1 MKRKFRTSQIAL
13 YSVLGFLILLTIV
26 LSISILKGNLLAYQS
41 KASHVLDDEYRV
53 VKNLSLRDI
62 EEIEIEGR
70 WIIDLKQSEEWKV
83 EISFPKNTEH
93 LLKHG
98 QRNNRFKLEYDPP
111 GFGSRKYSVAV
122 ISIPTLTALALTGK
136 NSLNI
141 NKFEGERIDFS
152 ITGRNV
158 IKGNGGRFDTLVL
171 SALGNNHV
179 DLESVPTKNAYVNN
193 TGKSKTVLSM
203 DGGKLSGSLTGASIL
218 DYYGTTTENSVKVTG
233 KARVN
238 DLD

>member
-93 LLKHG
+93 
-98 QRNNRFKLEYDPP
+98 
-111 GFGSRKYSVAV
+111 
-122 ISIPTLTALALTGK
+122 
-136 NSLNI
+136 
-141 NKFEGERIDFS
+141 
-152 ITGRNV
+152 
-158 IKGNGGRFDTLVL
+158 
-171 SALGNNHV
+171 
-179 DLESVPTKNAYVNN
+179 
-193 TGKSKTVLSM
+193 
-203 DGGKLSGSLTGASIL
+203 
-218 DYYGTTTENSVKVTG
+218 
-233 KARVN
+233 
-238 DLD
+238 